1 MRGFKQS
8 QADHVFFT
16 RTVGSTSIVVLMYI
30 NDIIVASNDD
40 AEVVQLK
47 KFLSSNFKLK
57 DLGHLKYFLGLEVSR
72 SKARLSICQRHY
84 ALELLKDSGTLGSK
98 PKSTPMDPNLKLFK
112 DDEEL
117 LSYYNQ
123 T

>member
-8 QADHVFFT
+8 QANHVFFT

-47 KFLSSNFKLK
+47 KSLSSNFKLK
-57 DLGHLKYFLGLEVSR
+57 DLGHLKYFLGLEASR